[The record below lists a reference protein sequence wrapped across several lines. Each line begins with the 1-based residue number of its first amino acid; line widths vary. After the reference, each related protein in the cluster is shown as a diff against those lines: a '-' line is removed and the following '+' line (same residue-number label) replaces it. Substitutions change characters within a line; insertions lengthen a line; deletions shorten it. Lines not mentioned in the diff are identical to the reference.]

1 MSIVERTVKLVL
13 ATLLSILA
21 AQFFQLE
28 HTLAAGI
35 IAILSLLDT
44 KRASFITAFKRM
56 LSTLAA
62 FAIASAV
69 FYIMGFTVWAFGL
82 YLVVYIPVA
91 YFFDLQI
98 GVAPASVLVT
108 HFIGAQSIAL
118 TWQLNGLALMFI
130 GAAGALLFNLWM
142 PSHLSEL
149 EESKTEIDNMLRYVL
164 KVISFKLAGADP
176 SDRLKEQLIELEEQ
190 LIDSK
195 KKALNEY
202 DNQLFNKDDYIVRY
216 LEMRQMQIN
225 ILKRM
230 LYSLQNITLETKQAL
245 ILADLFKETA
255 EQLNEKNTGLALLE
269 KISLLYRDF
278 RKSALPKSRDEFENR
293 AFLFQLLHEV
303 EAFIEVKRQFFVE
316 NNDTQ

>member
-1 MSIVERTVKLVL
+1 MSIGERTVKLVL
-13 ATLLSILA
+13 ATLLSILV

-62 FAIASAV
+62 FIIASAV
-69 FYIMGFTVWAFGL
+69 FYLMGFTVWAFCV
-82 YLVVYIPVA
+82 YLAIYIPVA
-91 YFFDLQI
+91 YYFDIQI

-108 HFIGAQSIAL
+108 HFIGAESIAL
-118 TWQLNGLALMFI
+118 VWQLNGLALMFI
-130 GAAGALLFNLWM
+130 GALAALLLNLWM
-142 PSHLSEL
+142 PSQLSEL
-149 EESKTEIDNMLRYVL
+149 QKSKAEIDDRLRYVL
-164 KVISFKLAGADP
+164 KVISFKLTGANP
-176 SDRLKEQLIELEEQ
+176 SDRLRELLIELEEQ
-190 LIDSK
+190 LVASK

-202 DNQLFNKDDYIVRY
+202 DNQLFNKEDYLVRY

-230 LYSLQNITLETKQAL
+230 LYSLQNITLETKQAR

-255 EQLNEKNTGLALLE
+255 EQLDEKNTGLALLE
-269 KISLLYRDF
+269 KISMLYRDF
-278 RKSALPKSRDEFENR
+278 RKSDLPKSRVEFENR

-316 NNDTQ
+316 SN